1 MARIALAEPV
11 QRFWILSPNRG
22 RERLSRTVPRPLE
35 GPRRTPK
42 MSLVGREKV
51 AVGKTVLARPAAL
64 E

>member
-11 QRFWILSPNRG
+11 RG